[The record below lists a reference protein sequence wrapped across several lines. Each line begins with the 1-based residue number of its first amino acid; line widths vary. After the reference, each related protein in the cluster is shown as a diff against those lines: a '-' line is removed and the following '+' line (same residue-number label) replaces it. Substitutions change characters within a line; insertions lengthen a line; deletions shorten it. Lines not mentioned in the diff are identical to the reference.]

1 MPTSPRK
8 LSSPEI
14 VHLDESSEFFHPTS
28 VVIRELS
35 DSEYLSLCVTIRST
49 VEATEVHEAISSHSE
64 SPFDGSEIEHSTSLD
79 ALEGFP
85 PPPLGPSIEYLEGFL
100 GDEAGQDLM
109 FTATTTEYFVEE
121 YDDDDLPGE
130 DKDIQDEWL

>member
-14 VHLDESSEFFHPTS
+14 VHLDESSEFLHSTS

-49 VEATEVHEAISSHSE
+49 VEATEVHEVISCHPE

-79 ALEGFP
+79 VLEDFSP
-85 PPPLGPSIEYLEGFL
+85 LPLGPSIEYLEGLL

-121 YDDDDLPGE
+121 YDDDDLPG
-130 DKDIQDEWL
+130 DDRDIQDEWE